1 MWYDIKLYPALRTG
15 TDLNWMKQK
24 GTALMRS
31 MKRAGALTLAALILA
46 FSLTAC
52 GKDGGSS
59 GSGASSSA
67 AGSTSSSEPITVDLD
82 AVTDVF
88 LTTAGIPGDT
98 VVAQVGDV
106 DITAAELLY
115 WVAYS
120 ADSMLSYYSTYF
132 GITELP
138 WDTEDASG
146 VTLTQGTLDNAL
158 RTAALYALI
167 PGIAEG
173 EGVTLSQDFQDTFA
187 DQLATMTEA
196 MGGEDVMAMYLWQYP
211 LTPELYTQLCES
223 EDLNGQLQD
232 KYFGENG
239 TMKPTDADLL
249 SYIQNDRKL
258 YSVKHI
264 LLLTKDM
271 EQTVTNEDG
280 TTGYAPLD
288 DATVAEKKALADGLL
303 AQLRA
308 AEDPIALFDELMNEH
323 SEDSGLAANPDG
335 YTTSKG
341 QMVPEFEDTALTLK
355 DGEISDVVESTYGY
369 HIILRLP
376 LDPADYRGQMV
387 ADKMEA
393 MSRQWL
399 DEYGVVPT
407 EAFDQ
412 IDPIA
417 FRTQVTALQAAV
429 QQEIAAIYEAEGEG
443 ADSSAPSDGS
453 SSSTDGS
460 GAAGSQG

>member
-1 MWYDIKLYPALRTG
+1 
-15 TDLNWMKQK
+15 
-24 GTALMRS
+24 MRS

-167 PGIAEG
+167 PGIAEE

-264 LLLTKDM
+264 LLLTQDP
-271 EQTVTNEDG
+271 E
-280 TTGYAPLD
+280 TGEPLD
-288 DATVAEKKALADGLL
+288 EAAAAEKKAQANVIM
-303 AQLRA
+303 RR
-308 AEDPIALFDELMNEH
+308 EDVA
-323 SEDSGLAANPDG
+323 STRS
-335 YTTSKG
+335 
-341 QMVPEFEDTALTLK
+341 
-355 DGEISDVVESTYGY
+355 SDIVESDYGY

-376 LDPADYRGQMV
+376 LEVEPADYQ
-387 ADKMEA
+387 ADFVQEKMT
-393 MSRQWL
+393 QLQQGWL
-399 DEYGVVPT
+399 DEHEIVT
-407 EAFDQ
+407 NDAFDQ
-412 IDPIA
+412 LDVPA
-417 FRTQVTALQAAV
+417 FYETVTALRQAVSTRMEELSA
-429 QQEIAAIYEAEGEG
+429 QEDASASAGTS
-443 ADSSAPSDGS
+443 ASASAPAASGS
-453 SSSTDGS
+453 
-460 GAAGSQG
+460 AQN

>member
-1 MWYDIKLYPALRTG
+1 
-15 TDLNWMKQK
+15 
-24 GTALMRS
+24 MRS

-167 PGIAEG
+167 PGIAEE

-249 SYIQNDRKL
+249 SYIQNDRQAHPAADPGPGDRRAPGRGCRGGEEGPGGG
-258 YSVKHI
+258 SAPPAAG
-264 LLLTKDM
+264 
-271 EQTVTNEDG
+271 EQRPRRPV
-280 TTGYAPLD
+280 
-288 DATVAEKKALADGLL
+288 
-303 AQLRA
+303 R
-308 AEDPIALFDELMNEH
+308 
-323 SEDSGLAANPDG
+323 
-335 YTTSKG
+335 
-341 QMVPEFEDTALTLK
+341 
-355 DGEISDVVESTYGY
+355 
-369 HIILRLP
+369 
-376 LDPADYRGQMV
+376 PADERLQRGH
-387 ADKMEA
+387 
-393 MSRQWL
+393 
-399 DEYGVVPT
+399 
-407 EAFDQ
+407 
-412 IDPIA
+412 
-417 FRTQVTALQAAV
+417 RTGHQPGRLS
-429 QQEIAAIYEAEGEG
+429 GRG
-443 ADSSAPSDGS
+443 GRSDGPRVR
-453 SSSTDGS
+453 GGVPGP
-460 GAAGSQG
+460 GARRDQ

>member
-1 MWYDIKLYPALRTG
+1 
-15 TDLNWMKQK
+15 
-24 GTALMRS
+24 MRS

-264 LLLTKDM
+264 LLLTQDP
-271 EQTVTNEDG
+271 E
-280 TTGYAPLD
+280 TGEPLD
-288 DATVAEKKALADGLL
+288 EAAAAEKKAQAEDLL
-303 AQLRA
+303 RQLR
-308 AEDPIALFDELMNEH
+308 ESSDPAALFDQLMNDY
-323 SEDSGLAANPDG
+323 SEDTGLATNPDG
-335 YTTSKG
+335 YQAVEAG
-341 QMVPEFEDTALTLK
+341 QMVPEFEEASLALEP
-355 DGEISDVVESTYGY
+355 GEISDIVESDYGY

-376 LDPADYRGQMV
+376 LEVEPADYQ
-387 ADKMEA
+387 ADFVQEKMT
-393 MSRQWL
+393 QLQQGWL
-399 DEYGVVPT
+399 DEHEIVT
-407 EAFDQ
+407 NDAFDQ
-412 IDPIA
+412 LDVPT
-417 FRTQVTALQAAV
+417 FYETVTALRQAVSTRMEELSA
-429 QQEIAAIYEAEGEG
+429 QEDASASAGTS
-443 ADSSAPSDGS
+443 ASASAPAASGS
-453 SSSTDGS
+453 
-460 GAAGSQG
+460 AQN

>member
-1 MWYDIKLYPALRTG
+1 
-15 TDLNWMKQK
+15 
-24 GTALMRS
+24 MRS

-167 PGIAEG
+167 PGIAEE

-264 LLLTKDM
+264 LLLTQDP
-271 EQTVTNEDG
+271 E
-280 TTGYAPLD
+280 TGEPLD
-288 DATVAEKKALADGLL
+288 EAAAAEKKAQAEDLL
-303 AQLRA
+303 RQLR
-308 AEDPIALFDELMNEH
+308 ESSDPAALFDQLMNDY
-323 SEDSGLAANPDG
+323 SEDTGLATNPDG
-335 YTTSKG
+335 YQAVEAG
-341 QMVPEFEDTALTLK
+341 QMVPEFEEASLALEP
-355 DGEISDVVESTYGY
+355 GEISDIVESDYGY

-376 LDPADYRGQMV
+376 LNPSDYRTDYI
-387 ADKMEA
+387 ADRMA
-393 MSRQWL
+393 QLQQGWL
-399 DEYGVVPT
+399 DANPPQPT
-407 EAFDQ
+407 EELEK
-412 IDPIA
+412 IA
-417 FRTQVTALQAAV
+417 PSEFYGKLQSLRAAV
-429 QQEIAAIYEAEGEG
+429 QEELEAL
-443 ADSSAPSDGS
+443 APDSSASGSGS
-453 SSSTDGS
+453 S
-460 GAAGSQG
+460 AGSSAG

>member
-146 VTLTQGTLDNAL
+146 VTLTQG
-158 RTAALYALI
+158 
-167 PGIAEG
+167 
-173 EGVTLSQDFQDTFA
+173 DF
-187 DQLATMTEA
+187 
-196 MGGEDVMAMYLWQYP
+196 
-211 LTPELYTQLCES
+211 
-223 EDLNGQLQD
+223 GQ
-232 KYFGENG
+232 
-239 TMKPTDADLL
+239 
-249 SYIQNDRKL
+249 R
-258 YSVKHI
+258 
-264 LLLTKDM
+264 
-271 EQTVTNEDG
+271 
-280 TTGYAPLD
+280 
-288 DATVAEKKALADGLL
+288 
-303 AQLRA
+303 
-308 AEDPIALFDELMNEH
+308 AEDCGPVRPDPR
-323 SEDSGLAANPDG
+323 DSGGGGRDP
-335 YTTSKG
+335 
-341 QMVPEFEDTALTLK
+341 VPGLPGHLCR
-355 DGEISDVVESTYGY
+355 ISW
-369 HIILRLP
+369 P
-376 LDPADYRGQMV
+376 L
-387 ADKMEA
+387 
-393 MSRQWL
+393 
-399 DEYGVVPT
+399 
-407 EAFDQ
+407 
-412 IDPIA
+412 
-417 FRTQVTALQAAV
+417 
-429 QQEIAAIYEAEGEG
+429 
-443 ADSSAPSDGS
+443 
-453 SSSTDGS
+453 
-460 GAAGSQG
+460 

>member
-1 MWYDIKLYPALRTG
+1 
-15 TDLNWMKQK
+15 
-24 GTALMRS
+24 MRS

-167 PGIAEG
+167 PGIAEE

-264 LLLTKDM
+264 LLLTQDP
-271 EQTVTNEDG
+271 E
-280 TTGYAPLD
+280 TGEPLD
-288 DATVAEKKALADGLL
+288 E
-303 AQLRA
+303 A
-308 AEDPIALFDELMNEH
+308 AGEEG
-323 SEDSGLAANPDG
+323 SGGGSAPPAA
-335 YTTSKG
+335 
-341 QMVPEFEDTALTLK
+341 
-355 DGEISDVVESTYGY
+355 GEQRPRRPV
-369 HIILRLP
+369 R
-376 LDPADYRGQMV
+376 PADERLQRGH
-387 ADKMEA
+387 
-393 MSRQWL
+393 
-399 DEYGVVPT
+399 
-407 EAFDQ
+407 
-412 IDPIA
+412 
-417 FRTQVTALQAAV
+417 RTGHQPGRLS
-429 QQEIAAIYEAEGEG
+429 GRG
-443 ADSSAPSDGS
+443 GRSDGPRVR
-453 SSSTDGS
+453 GGVPGP
-460 GAAGSQG
+460 GARRDQ

>member
-1 MWYDIKLYPALRTG
+1 
-15 TDLNWMKQK
+15 
-24 GTALMRS
+24 MRS

-138 WDTEDASG
+138 LGYGGTPPG

-196 MGGEDVMAMYLWQYP
+196 MGGEDVMGHVP
-211 LTPELYTQLCES
+211 
-223 EDLNGQLQD
+223 
-232 KYFGENG
+232 
-239 TMKPTDADLL
+239 
-249 SYIQNDRKL
+249 
-258 YSVKHI
+258 
-264 LLLTKDM
+264 
-271 EQTVTNEDG
+271 
-280 TTGYAPLD
+280 
-288 DATVAEKKALADGLL
+288 VAVS
-303 AQLRA
+303 
-308 AEDPIALFDELMNEH
+308 P
-323 SEDSGLAANPDG
+323 DS
-335 YTTSKG
+335 
-341 QMVPEFEDTALTLK
+341 
-355 DGEISDVVESTYGY
+355 
-369 HIILRLP
+369 
-376 LDPADYRGQMV
+376 
-387 ADKMEA
+387 
-393 MSRQWL
+393 
-399 DEYGVVPT
+399 
-407 EAFDQ
+407 
-412 IDPIA
+412 
-417 FRTQVTALQAAV
+417 
-429 QQEIAAIYEAEGEG
+429 
-443 ADSSAPSDGS
+443 
-453 SSSTDGS
+453 
-460 GAAGSQG
+460 

>member
-52 GKDGGSS
+52 GKGEE
-59 GSGASSSA
+59 SSSSPA
-67 AGSTSSSEPITVDLD
+67 AGNGFADRPGVSTSEDEATGGTKITVDLD

-167 PGIAEG
+167 PGIAEE
-173 EGVTLSQDFQDTFA
+173 EGVTLSHDF
-187 DQLATMTEA
+187 
-196 MGGEDVMAMYLWQYP
+196 
-211 LTPELYTQLCES
+211 
-223 EDLNGQLQD
+223 
-232 KYFGENG
+232 
-239 TMKPTDADLL
+239 
-249 SYIQNDRKL
+249 
-258 YSVKHI
+258 
-264 LLLTKDM
+264 
-271 EQTVTNEDG
+271 
-280 TTGYAPLD
+280 
-288 DATVAEKKALADGLL
+288 
-303 AQLRA
+303 
-308 AEDPIALFDELMNEH
+308 
-323 SEDSGLAANPDG
+323 
-335 YTTSKG
+335 
-341 QMVPEFEDTALTLK
+341 
-355 DGEISDVVESTYGY
+355 
-369 HIILRLP
+369 
-376 LDPADYRGQMV
+376 
-387 ADKMEA
+387 
-393 MSRQWL
+393 
-399 DEYGVVPT
+399 
-407 EAFDQ
+407 
-412 IDPIA
+412 
-417 FRTQVTALQAAV
+417 
-429 QQEIAAIYEAEGEG
+429 
-443 ADSSAPSDGS
+443 
-453 SSSTDGS
+453 
-460 GAAGSQG
+460 

>member
-1 MWYDIKLYPALRTG
+1 
-15 TDLNWMKQK
+15 
-24 GTALMRS
+24 MRS

-146 VTLTQGTLDNAL
+146 VTLTQGDFGQRAEDCG
-158 RTAALYALI
+158 LYALI

-211 LTPELYTQLCES
+211 LTP
-223 EDLNGQLQD
+223 G
-232 KYFGENG
+232 
-239 TMKPTDADLL
+239 
-249 SYIQNDRKL
+249 
-258 YSVKHI
+258 
-264 LLLTKDM
+264 
-271 EQTVTNEDG
+271 
-280 TTGYAPLD
+280 
-288 DATVAEKKALADGLL
+288 AL
-303 AQLRA
+303 
-308 AEDPIALFDELMNEH
+308 H
-323 SEDSGLAANPDG
+323 
-335 YTTSKG
+335 
-341 QMVPEFEDTALTLK
+341 
-355 DGEISDVVESTYGY
+355 
-369 HIILRLP
+369 
-376 LDPADYRGQMV
+376 PAV
-387 ADKMEA
+387 
-393 MSRQWL
+393 
-399 DEYGVVPT
+399 
-407 EAFDQ
+407 
-412 IDPIA
+412 
-417 FRTQVTALQAAV
+417 
-429 QQEIAAIYEAEGEG
+429 
-443 ADSSAPSDGS
+443 
-453 SSSTDGS
+453 
-460 GAAGSQG
+460 

>member
-138 WDTEDASG
+138 
-146 VTLTQGTLDNAL
+146 
-158 RTAALYALI
+158 
-167 PGIAEG
+167 
-173 EGVTLSQDFQDTFA
+173 
-187 DQLATMTEA
+187 
-196 MGGEDVMAMYLWQYP
+196 
-211 LTPELYTQLCES
+211 
-223 EDLNGQLQD
+223 
-232 KYFGENG
+232 
-239 TMKPTDADLL
+239 
-249 SYIQNDRKL
+249 
-258 YSVKHI
+258 
-264 LLLTKDM
+264 
-271 EQTVTNEDG
+271 
-280 TTGYAPLD
+280 
-288 DATVAEKKALADGLL
+288 
-303 AQLRA
+303 
-308 AEDPIALFDELMNEH
+308 
-323 SEDSGLAANPDG
+323 
-335 YTTSKG
+335 
-341 QMVPEFEDTALTLK
+341 
-355 DGEISDVVESTYGY
+355 
-369 HIILRLP
+369 
-376 LDPADYRGQMV
+376 
-387 ADKMEA
+387 
-393 MSRQWL
+393 
-399 DEYGVVPT
+399 
-407 EAFDQ
+407 
-412 IDPIA
+412 
-417 FRTQVTALQAAV
+417 
-429 QQEIAAIYEAEGEG
+429 
-443 ADSSAPSDGS
+443 
-453 SSSTDGS
+453 
-460 GAAGSQG
+460 

>member
-1 MWYDIKLYPALRTG
+1 
-15 TDLNWMKQK
+15 
-24 GTALMRS
+24 MRS

-264 LLLTKDM
+264 LLLTQDP
-271 EQTVTNEDG
+271 E
-280 TTGYAPLD
+280 TGEPLD
-288 DATVAEKKALADGLL
+288 EAAAAEKKAQAEDLL
-303 AQLRA
+303 RQLR
-308 AEDPIALFDELMNEH
+308 ESSDPAALFDQLMNDY
-323 SEDSGLAANPDG
+323 SEDTGLATNPDG
-335 YTTSKG
+335 YQAVEAG
-341 QMVPEFEDTALTLK
+341 QMVPEFEEASLALEP
-355 DGEISDVVESTYGY
+355 GEISDIVESDYGLP
-369 HIILRLP
+369 HLPAPSPGGGAGRLSGG
-376 LDPADYRGQMV
+376 LCAGEDDPA
-387 ADKMEA
+387 
-393 MSRQWL
+393 
-399 DEYGVVPT
+399 P
-407 EAFDQ
+407 
-412 IDPIA
+412 
-417 FRTQVTALQAAV
+417 
-429 QQEIAAIYEAEGEG
+429 
-443 ADSSAPSDGS
+443 
-453 SSSTDGS
+453 
-460 GAAGSQG
+460 AGLAG

>member
-1 MWYDIKLYPALRTG
+1 
-15 TDLNWMKQK
+15 
-24 GTALMRS
+24 MRS

-167 PGIAEG
+167 PGIAEE

-239 TMKPTDADLL
+239 TMKPTDADRGKGAHGGGAFSGKDPSKVDRSAAYAARHIAKNMVAAGVADEMLVQISYAIGVARPVNIYVNTYGRSHVSL
-249 SYIQNDRKL
+249 S
-258 YSVKHI
+258 
-264 LLLTKDM
+264 
-271 EQTVTNEDG
+271 DG
-280 TTGYAPLD
+280 
-288 DATVAEKKALADGLL
+288 EI
-303 AQLRA
+303 AQKI
-308 AEDPIALFDELMNEH
+308 DALFDLRPKAIEDRLKLRNPIYEETAAYGHMGRQPQTVIKEFHSRYMPTKTLEVELFTWE
-323 SEDSGLAANPDG
+323 
-335 YTTSKG
+335 K
-341 QMVPEFEDTALTLK
+341 
-355 DGEISDVVESTYGY
+355 
-369 HIILRLP
+369 
-376 LDPADYRGQMV
+376 LDYV
-387 ADKMEA
+387 AQIK
-393 MSRQWL
+393 
-399 DEYGVVPT
+399 
-407 EAFDQ
+407 EAFG
-412 IDPIA
+412 
-417 FRTQVTALQAAV
+417 L
-429 QQEIAAIYEAEGEG
+429 
-443 ADSSAPSDGS
+443 
-453 SSSTDGS
+453 
-460 GAAGSQG
+460 